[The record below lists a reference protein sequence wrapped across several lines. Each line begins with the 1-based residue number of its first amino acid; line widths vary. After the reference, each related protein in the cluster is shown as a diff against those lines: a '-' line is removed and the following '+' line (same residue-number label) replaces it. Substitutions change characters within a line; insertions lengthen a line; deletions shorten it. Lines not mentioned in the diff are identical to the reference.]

1 MLDAE
6 HYVAYCLLSVQTT
19 SIPVLTLPP
28 VRDNKATQH
37 ILITLKSIHFDHPV
51 RAELTMLSTRISD
64 YPTITQGKTRIPGVN
79 DAEELETLDVSRCS
93 PRVLQLSAP
102 HQGPSG
108 RQLPVQITP
117 QAVRISPHQ
126 LRVYKDRDPAV
137 NNQATILTFFP
148 IAGSVSH
155 PRIGQSKCMH
165 FGKIEPLTLETGF
178 CISGGHLKP
187 GSGHRFPY
195 RAVCVSRCVRVMS
208 V

>member
-1 MLDAE
+1 MYTPNTYPHVNIMSTLIQYDVINSTRDLFPLQQHPWLPYRIAGKNHYSKRWRRRRNADHRCKNRQMLDAE

-126 LRVYKDRDPAV
+126 LRV
-137 NNQATILTFFP
+137 
-148 IAGSVSH
+148 
-155 PRIGQSKCMH
+155 
-165 FGKIEPLTLETGF
+165 
-178 CISGGHLKP
+178 
-187 GSGHRFPY
+187 
-195 RAVCVSRCVRVMS
+195 
-208 V
+208 